1 MKWVIVLQPTF
12 DEDYQVY
19 SGPPVYTR
27 KKLRGYLFALINSF
41 GVSLIGGTAQYLWRN
56 F

>member
-12 DEDYQVY
+12 DEDFMVY

-27 KKLRGYLFALINSF
+27 KKLRGYVFALINSV
-41 GVSLIGGTAQYLWRN
+41 GVSLVGSTARYLWRN